1 MIWIYNCKKN
11 SKQILKDVFLVTFEM
26 LSHFNVIKSL
36 GKYEQRYL
44 YVSAII
50 VEILLTRLP
59 ISEATDRRFL
69 LYKGVIIL
77 YFNIRDYYT

>member
-1 MIWIYNCKKN
+1 MHIDN
-11 SKQILKDVFLVTFEM
+11 L
-26 LSHFNVIKSL
+26 
-36 GKYEQRYL
+36 
-44 YVSAII
+44 SAII

-77 YFNIRDYYT
+77 YFNIRDYYA